1 MKKNIK
7 NIMSFIISLILM
19 FVIVITS
26 GVLFFRGTLLNDQ
39 SYIKVLERNNIYD
52 KIYYN
57 ITENLEYLLLTNNI
71 PQDTFEG
78 VILKT
83 EVKASVDSYVYS
95 IVDYMKNKKV
105 EIPPLDMSVY
115 EERFD
120 EDINEFLMF
129 NGMYLNEEFKH
140 NLEEFKSTFMSII
153 KSDLQVLDFNALS
166 NASSMKMIAKLSGFI
181 NSGAVV
187 LGLIMV
193 ILILCSF
200 IILVWRK
207 RKARIFAWVG
217 YSFVSSGI
225 LVLLVG
231 ISGYISG
238 FYSHVAIGI
247 PYLAMAVAAIIK
259 HYLFNL
265 SIIGII
271 VFIIGICIVFR
282 YWIHLYKKYKY
293 LNNLGTNKPM

>member
-1 MKKNIK
+1 MKKNTK
-7 NIMSFIISLILM
+7 NIISFIISLVLM

-39 SYIKVLERNNIYD
+39 SYIKVLEKNNVYD

-71 PQDTFEG
+71 PEDTFKG
-78 VILKT
+78 IILKT

-95 IVDYMKNKKV
+95 IVDYMKNKKTEV
-105 EIPPLDMSVY
+105 PPLDMSIY

-120 EDINEFLMF
+120 EDINEYFMF
-129 NGMYLNEEFKH
+129 NSMYLNEEFKE
-140 NLEEFKSTFMSII
+140 NLQEFKSVFMSII

-166 NASSMKMIAKLSGFI
+166 NSGSMKMIAKLSGFI
-181 NSGAVV
+181 NSGTVV
-187 LGLIMV
+187 LGLITV
-193 ILILCSF
+193 ILMLCF
-200 IILVWRK
+200 LIVMVWRK
-207 RKARIFAWVG
+207 RTARIFAWIG
-217 YSFVSSGI
+217 YSFISSGL

-231 ISGYISG
+231 TSGYVSG
-238 FYSHVAIGI
+238 FYNHVAIGI
-247 PYLAMAVAAIIK
+247 PYLAIAVAAIIK

-265 SIIGII
+265 SMIGLGMF
-271 VFIIGICIVFR
+271 VIGMCIVFR

-293 LNNLGTNKPM
+293 LSELNTNKAI

>member
-7 NIMSFIISLILM
+7 NIISFIISLVLM

-26 GVLFFRGTLLNDQ
+26 GVLFFRGTMLNDQ
-39 SYIKVLERNNIYD
+39 SYINVLEKNNIYD

-57 ITENLEYLLLTNNI
+57 INENLEYLLLTNNI
-71 PQDTFEG
+71 PKDTFEG
-78 VILKT
+78 IILKT

-95 IVDYMKNKKV
+95 VVDYMKNKKV
-105 EIPPLDMSVY
+105 EIPPLDMNVY
-115 EERFD
+115 EERFN

-129 NGMYLNEEFKH
+129 NGMYLNEEFKQ
-140 NLEEFKSTFMSII
+140 NLEEFKSTFMNII

-166 NASSMKMIAKLSGFI
+166 NASSMKAIAKLSGFI
-181 NSGAVV
+181 NSGTVV

-193 ILILCSF
+193 ILVLCLL
-200 IILVWRK
+200 IALVWRR

-217 YSFVSSGI
+217 YSFVSSGL

-231 ISGYISG
+231 VSGYISG
-238 FYSHVAIGI
+238 FYNHVAIGI
-247 PYLAMAVAAIIK
+247 PYLATAVSAIIK

-265 SIIGII
+265 SIIGLI
-271 VFIIGICIVFR
+271 VFIIGICVVFR

-293 LNNLGTNKPM
+293 LNKLDTSKAM